1 MRLGKEMADGEQQM
15 CLTSWWAGPL
25 RPGACGG
32 VASSAAASFVP
43 LDVIL
48 LFLLSHLAHERCRY
62 HGNLL
67 VWVQLC

>member
-1 MRLGKEMADGEQQM
+1 MPHFLV
-15 CLTSWWAGPL
+15 
-25 RPGACGG
+25 GG
-32 VASSAAASFVP
+32 AAASWGLWGRRQQRRSFP
-43 LDVIL
+43 LDVIF